1 VKNSRTD
8 RDAVAAGRFVQL
20 NKEYRV
26 LDEAHIGA
34 NWQIRFNAS
43 IGISMGLMSNYCDY
57 LPNYYNEK
65 NIPEGHHTS
74 AT

>member
-26 LDEAHIGA
+26 LDEAHIGT
-34 NWQIRFNAS
+34 NWQIRFNGVDRHIDGS
-43 IGISMGLMSNYCDY
+43 YVEL
-57 LPNYYNEK
+57 L
-65 NIPEGHHTS
+65 
-74 AT
+74 